1 MEPLVVETKLF
12 QIYDQRLWKLLTREL
27 TKYLQL
33 IEEMLML
40 IDETKLHNSRNSLLT
55 RVFTNVTPDKAVS
68 RWSFNIFYPH

>member
-12 QIYDQRLWKLLTREL
+12 QIYDQRLWKLLAREL
-27 TKYLQL
+27 TKYLLL

-40 IDETKLHNSRNSLLT
+40 IDETKLHYSRNSLLT
-55 RVFTNVTPDKAVS
+55 SVFANVTPEKAVS